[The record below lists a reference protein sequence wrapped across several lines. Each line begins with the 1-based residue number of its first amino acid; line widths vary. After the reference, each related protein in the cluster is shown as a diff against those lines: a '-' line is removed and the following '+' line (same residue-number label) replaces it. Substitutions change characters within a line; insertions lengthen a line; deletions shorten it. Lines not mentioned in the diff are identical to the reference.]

1 MMDALALQVTE
12 DLLHMTDAMNTI
24 YHAIIDLMD
33 ACIKELKRANKIDTS
48 EMTLEHSLF
57 KSFDDMVRR
66 QLDPVWHTITPKTKQ
81 VRKRDMSMPAYS
93 QHADLTATSLRMPR
107 RAC

>member
-1 MMDALALQVTE
+1 MVLMDALALQVTE
-12 DLLHMTDAMNTI
+12 DLLHMTDAMETI
-24 YHAIIDLMD
+24 YRAIIDLMD

-81 VRKRDMSMPAYS
+81 VRKRDMSIPAYS
-93 QHADLTATSLRMPR
+93 QHADPTVQST
-107 RAC
+107 C